1 MRKLIHEMIE
11 PTVRKV
17 NEDRDK
23 IFRLRNDQDMH
34 KRKLEDLEFAVIK
47 TDNKTNVFEDIFRSL
62 AKIVRAIL
70 FTFSGNRGEGGVKQS
85 GQ

>member
-23 IFRLRNDQDMH
+23 LFKLRNDQDAQ
-34 KRKLEDLEFAVIK
+34 KRKVEDLEFAVIK
-47 TDNKTNVFEDIFRSL
+47 TDNKTNVFEDIFRNL
-62 AKIVRAIL
+62 ARLVI
-70 FTFSGNRGEGGVKQS
+70 T
-85 GQ
+85 